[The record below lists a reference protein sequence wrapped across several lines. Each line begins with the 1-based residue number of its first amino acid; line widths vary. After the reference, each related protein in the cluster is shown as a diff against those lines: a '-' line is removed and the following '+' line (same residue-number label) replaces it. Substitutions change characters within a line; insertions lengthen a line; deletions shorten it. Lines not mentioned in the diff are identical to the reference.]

1 MKDALVVSL
10 EKAKIFAKIMF
21 HNLFK
26 ILAIGDVQDTEPK
39 IACNIVIVMLE
50 QKPALKDALEE
61 L

>member
-26 ILAIGDVQDTEPK
+26 ILAIGDVQDTEPR
-39 IACNIVIVMLE
+39 IACNIVIVM
-50 QKPALKDALEE
+50 
-61 L
+61 